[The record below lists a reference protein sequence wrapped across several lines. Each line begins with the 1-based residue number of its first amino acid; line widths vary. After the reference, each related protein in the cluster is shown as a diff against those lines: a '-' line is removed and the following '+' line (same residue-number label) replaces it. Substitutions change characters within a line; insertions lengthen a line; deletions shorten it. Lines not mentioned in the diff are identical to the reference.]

1 VSGVF
6 VLGGTGGLGRAIC
19 LGFARAG
26 VPVAFSWHSNANASA
41 NLREAISAHGVAA
54 HDVRLDARDGTATT
68 GAVDDAAA
76 ALGGLHGVI
85 YAGGPP
91 FTPQFFGRTD
101 AATWREWLDGDVMA
115 AINLAQAGLPHLR
128 ATNGAFV
135 AISSYQGAMIEV
147 RGGVSAICKAA
158 IDRMIAVIAKEEGR
172 YGVRANAVRC
182 GWIESPTND
191 RLFAA
196 MPELRES
203 KAKSIPLGRLGRGD
217 DVAEVVLFLC
227 SAAASYVTGNIL
239 TLDGGE
245 SL

>member
-1 VSGVF
+1 MIPRPCGASPTARAMSGV
-6 VLGGTGGLGRAIC
+6 
-19 LGFARAG
+19 
-26 VPVAFSWHSNANASA
+26 S
-41 NLREAISAHGVAA
+41 
-54 HDVRLDARDGTATT
+54 
-68 GAVDDAAA
+68 
-76 ALGGLHGVI
+76 
-85 YAGGPP
+85 
-91 FTPQFFGRTD
+91 
-101 AATWREWLDGDVMA
+101 
-115 AINLAQAGLPHLR
+115 
-128 ATNGAFV
+128 
-135 AISSYQGAMIEV
+135 
-147 RGGVSAICKAA
+147 
-158 IDRMIAVIAKEEGR
+158 
-172 YGVRANAVRC
+172 